1 MPESPQLS
9 KPTKYLLGG
18 GILVASALAW
28 VASLR
33 AGATMPGDI
42 AGFTALWTLMMA
54 AMMLPSALPAVL
66 LFATVA
72 HSRVQYGFT
81 VAPTALFV
89 GGYLGVWMAV
99 GAGVALTDQASG
111 GWVTMSPWGQAL
123 AGGAL
128 VAAGIYQFTPWKMT
142 CLGYCREP
150 LQFFMGHWRDGLP
163 GAVYM
168 GAYHGLYCLGCCW
181 GLTLALIAL
190 GLMNPLWMLASA
202 LVILAEKVAPW
213 GARSAPVIGAALILG
228 GIGIATDWIPLE
240 HAMHSMGDM

>member
-1 MPESPQLS
+1 MPESLQLS
-9 KPTKYLLGG
+9 RPTKCLLGG
-18 GILVASALAW
+18 GLLVASALAW

-33 AGATMPGDI
+33 AGAAMLSDI
-42 AGFTALWTLMMA
+42 AGFMALWTAMMA

-72 HSRVQYGFT
+72 QSRTRFGFT

-89 GGYLGVWMAV
+89 GGYLGVWMAA
-99 GAGVALTDQASG
+99 GAGVALADQASG
-111 GWVTMSPWGQAL
+111 GWVTMSPWGRML

-128 VAAGIYQFTPWKMT
+128 VAAGIYQFTPWKLA

-150 LQFFMGHWRDGLP
+150 LQFFMGHWRDGLA
-163 GAVYM
+163 GAVHM

-190 GLMNPLWMLASA
+190 GMMNPLWMLASA

-213 GARSAPVIGAALILG
+213 GARFAPVIGAALILG
-228 GIGIATDWIPLE
+228 GIGIAAGWIPLE
-240 HAMHSMGDM
+240 RAMHSMRGM